1 MIFSNCDIPPISDIS
16 KAAVTGCSPPSATST
31 AIVPHVS
38 VGQVLVERPGVD
50 VRQDVGV
57 ELDAVGARDVEDVT
71 VFDLDVLGEVVA
83 DGVGFH
89 VEGAVVHG
97 AVDDAHDLDAGAAA
111 LARPAARGGEC
122 GVGVHVVDGHLLDAG
137 LVDLAHDVDLARAVA
152 RDDEREVRDAQ
163 VLGQGVHEDG
173 LGLVE
178 RQALH
183 LDATDVR
190 QLDVAVEADGQAVD
204 ADAIGKADGEDAQ
217 RVAAEEAVARRNRRV
232 AQGCRLEH
240 RLGLDVARAVILIV
254 RGSLPADGGR
264 RCLHG
269 GRRCRSG
276 LGDVCRRRRSR
287 ERARSRLRRDVRGRR
302 SRRRGKNGT
311 ARQQERRDGESRKAV
326 LHDSKTPCFHI
337 FVIDARYTI
346 LV

>member
-1 MIFSNCDIPPISDIS
+1 MLSPIG
-16 KAAVTGCSPPSATST
+16 TQHGHR
-31 AIVPHVS
+31 PHVS
-38 VGQVLVERPGVD
+38 IGQVLVERPGVD

-57 ELDAVGARDVEDVT
+57 ELDAVGARDVEDVA
-71 VFDLDVLGEVVA
+71 VLDLDVLGEVVA

-111 LARPAARGGEC
+111 LARPAARSGEC
-122 GVGVHVVDGHLLDAG
+122 GVGVHVVDAHGLDAG
-137 LVDLAHDVDLARAVA
+137 LVDFAHDVDLARAVA

-178 RQALH
+178 RQAFH
-183 LDATDVR
+183 LDAADVR

-217 RVAAEEAVARRNRRV
+217 RVAAEEAVARRDGRV

-240 RLGLDVARAVILIV
+240 LLGLDVARAVILIV
-254 RGSLPADGGR
+254 RGSLADGGR
-264 RCLHG
+264 LCLHG
-269 GRRCRSG
+269 SLAG
-276 LGDVCRRRRSR
+276 LGYACRHRRSR

-311 ARQQERRDGESRKAV
+311 SRQQERRDGESRKAV
-326 LHDSKTPCFHI
+326 LHDSKTPCFYI
-337 FVIDARYTI
+337 FVIDARYTP

>member
-1 MIFSNCDIPPISDIS
+1 MIFSNCDIPPISYVS
-16 KAAVTGCSPPSATST
+16 GTAAARCSPPSASST

-50 VRQDVGV
+50 VRQDVGI
-57 ELDAVGARDVEDVT
+57 ELDAVGARDVEDVA
-71 VFDLDVLGEVVA
+71 VLDLDVLGEVVA

-122 GVGVHVVDGHLLDAG
+122 GVGVHVVDAHGLDAG
-137 LVDLAHDVDLARAVA
+137 LVDLAHDVDFARAVA

-163 VLGQGVHEDG
+163 VLGQGVHKDG

-217 RVAAEEAVARRNRRV
+217 RVAAEEAVARRDGRV

-240 RLGLDVARAVILIV
+240 LLGLDVVRTVVIIV
-254 RGSLPADGGR
+254 RGSLADGGR
-264 RCLHG
+264 LCLHR
-269 GRRCRSG
+269 GRRCQSG
-276 LGDVCRRRRSR
+276 LGDVRRCRRSH
-287 ERARSRLRRDVRGRR
+287 ERARSRLRRDIRV
-302 SRRRGKNGT
+302 
-311 ARQQERRDGESRKAV
+311 KAG
-326 LHDSKTPCFHI
+326 L
-337 FVIDARYTI
+337 
-346 LV
+346 

>member
-1 MIFSNCDIPPISDIS
+1 MEAVPLISS
-16 KAAVTGCSPPSATST
+16 SSMSQKSPYLFCLP
-31 AIVPHVS
+31 S

-50 VRQDVGV
+50 IRQDVGV
-57 ELDAVGARDVEDVT
+57 ELDAVGARDVEDVA
-71 VFDLDVLGEVVA
+71 VLDLDVLGEVVA

-122 GVGVHVVDGHLLDAG
+122 GVGVHVVDAHGLDAG

-190 QLDVAVEADGQAVD
+190 QLDVAVEADGDAVD

-217 RVAAEEAVARRNRRV
+217 RVAAEEAVARRDGRV

-240 RLGLDVARAVILIV
+240 LLGLDVARAVILIV
-254 RGSLPADGGR
+254 RGSLADGGR
-264 RCLHG
+264 LFLRG
-269 GRRCRSG
+269 GRRPRRSG
-276 LGDVCRRRRSR
+276 LGYVCRCRRSR

-311 ARQQERRDGESRKAV
+311 AGQQKRRDGESRKAV

-337 FVIDARYTI
+337 FVIDARYTL

>member
-1 MIFSNCDIPPISDIS
+1 MTWKQFPSFLLRACLKNPPIY
-16 KAAVTGCSPPSATST
+16 SACL
-31 AIVPHVS
+31 PS

-50 VRQDVGV
+50 IRQDVSV
-57 ELDAVGARDVEDVT
+57 ELDAVGARDVEDVA

-89 VEGAVVHG
+89 VERAVVHG
-97 AVDDAHDLDAGAAA
+97 AVDDAHNLDAGAAA

-122 GVGVHVVDGHLLDAG
+122 GVGVHVVDAHGLDAG
-137 LVDLAHDVDLARAVA
+137 LVDLAHDVDLARTVI

-183 LDATDVR
+183 LDAADVR

-217 RVAAEEAVARRNRRV
+217 RVAAEQAVARRDRRV

-240 RLGLDVARAVILIV
+240 LLGLDVARAVILV
-254 RGSLPADGGR
+254 VGGSLADGGR
-264 RCLHG
+264 LCLHG
-269 GRRCRSG
+269 GRRCRSR
-276 LGDVCRRRRSR
+276 LGDVCRRHRSR

-302 SRRRGKNGT
+302 SCRRGKNGT
-311 ARQQERRDGESRKAV
+311 AGQQERRDGESRKAV

-337 FVIDARYTI
+337 FVIDARYTL

>member
-1 MIFSNCDIPPISDIS
+1 MIFSNCDIPPISYVS
-16 KAAVTGCSPPSATST
+16 EAAAAGCSPPSASST

-57 ELDAVGARDVEDVT
+57 ELDAVGARDVEDVA

-89 VEGAVVHG
+89 VERAVVHG

-122 GVGVHVVDGHLLDAG
+122 GVGVHVVDAHGLDAG

-183 LDATDVR
+183 LDAADVR

-217 RVAAEEAVARRNRRV
+217 RVAAEEAVARRDGRV

-240 RLGLDVARAVILIV
+240 LLGLDVARAVILIV
-254 RGSLPADGGR
+254 RGSLADGGR
-264 RCLHG
+264 LCLHG

-276 LGDVCRRRRSR
+276 LGDVCRHRRSR

-311 ARQQERRDGESRKAV
+311 AGQQERRDGESRKAV

-346 LV
+346 SV

>member
-1 MIFSNCDIPPISDIS
+1 MEAVPLISSSNMSQ
-16 KAAVTGCSPPSATST
+16 KSPYLFCLP
-31 AIVPHVS
+31 S

-50 VRQDVGV
+50 IRQDVGV
-57 ELDAVGARDVEDVT
+57 ELDAVGARDVKDVA

-89 VEGAVVHG
+89 VERAVVHG

-122 GVGVHVVDGHLLDAG
+122 GVGVHVVDAHGLNAG

-190 QLDVAVEADGQAVD
+190 QLDVAIEADGQAVD
-204 ADAIGKADGEDAQ
+204 ADAIGEADGEDAQ
-217 RVAAEEAVARRNRRV
+217 RVAAEEAVARRDGRV

-240 RLGLDVARAVILIV
+240 LLGLDVARAVIRVV
-254 RGSLPADGGR
+254 RGSLADGGR
-264 RCLHG
+264 LCLHR
-269 GRRCRSG
+269 GRRPRQSG
-276 LGDVCRRRRSR
+276 LGYACRRRRSR
-287 ERARSRLRRDVRGRR
+287 ERARSRLRRDIRGRR
-302 SRRRGKNGT
+302 NRRRGKNGT
-311 ARQQERRDGESRKAV
+311 AGQQKRRDGESRKAV

>member
-1 MIFSNCDIPPISDIS
+1 MIFSNCDIPPISYAS
-16 KAAVTGCSPPSATST
+16 GTAAAGCSPPSASST

-57 ELDAVGARDVEDVT
+57 ELDAVGARDVKDVAI
-71 VFDLDVLGEVVA
+71 FDLDVLGEVVA

-89 VEGAVVHG
+89 VERAVVHG

-137 LVDLAHDVDLARAVA
+137 FVDLAHDVDLARAVA

-183 LDATDVR
+183 LDAADVR

-204 ADAIGKADGEDAQ
+204 ADAIGEADSEDAQ
-217 RVAAEEAVARRNRRV
+217 RVAAEEAVARRDRRV
-232 AQGCRLEH
+232 TQGCRLEH
-240 RLGLDVARAVILIV
+240 LLGLDVARAVIRVIS
-254 RGSLPADGGR
+254 GSLPADGGR
-264 RCLHG
+264 LCLHG
-269 GRRCRSG
+269 GLAG
-276 LGDVCRRRRSR
+276 LGYACRHRRSC
-287 ERARSRLRRDVRGRR
+287 ERARSRLRRDIRGRR

-311 ARQQERRDGESRKAV
+311 AGQQERRDGESRKAV

-346 LV
+346 SV

>member
-1 MIFSNCDIPPISDIS
+1 M
-16 KAAVTGCSPPSATST
+16 AAAGCSPPSAPST

-50 VRQDVGV
+50 IRQDVGV
-57 ELDAVGARDVEDVT
+57 ELDAVGARDVEDVA

-89 VEGAVVHG
+89 VERAVVHG

-152 RDDEREVRDAQ
+152 RDDEREIRDAQ

-178 RQALH
+178 RQAFH
-183 LDATDVR
+183 LDAADVR
-190 QLDVAVEADGQAVD
+190 QLDVAVEADGDLVD

-217 RVAAEEAVARRNRRV
+217 RVAAEQAVARRDRRV

-240 RLGLDVARAVILIV
+240 LLGLDVARAVVILVIS
-254 RGSLPADGGR
+254 SLADGGR
-264 RCLHG
+264 LCLHS
-269 GRRCRSG
+269 GRRHRRSG
-276 LGDVCRRRRSR
+276 LGDVRRCRRSR
-287 ERARSRLRRDVRGRR
+287 ERARSRLRRDIRGRR
-302 SRRRGKNGT
+302 SCRRGKNGT

-326 LHDSKTPCFHI
+326 LHDSKTPCFYI
-337 FVIDARYTI
+337 FVIDARYTRLI
-346 LV
+346 

>member
-1 MIFSNCDIPPISDIS
+1 MIFSNCDIPPISYVS
-16 KAAVTGCSPPSATST
+16 GTAAAGCSPPSAPST
-31 AIVPHVS
+31 AIAPHVS

-57 ELDAVGARDVEDVT
+57 ELDAVGARDVKDVA

-89 VEGAVVHG
+89 VERAVVHG

-264 RCLHG
+264 LCLHG
-269 GRRCRSG
+269 GLAG
-276 LGDVCRRRRSR
+276 LGYACRHRRSR

-302 SRRRGKNGT
+302 SCRRGKNGT

-346 LV
+346 SV

>member
-1 MIFSNCDIPPISDIS
+1 MIFSNCDIPPISYVS
-16 KAAVTGCSPPSATST
+16 GTAAAGCSPPSASST

-57 ELDAVGARDVEDVT
+57 ELDAVGARDVEDVA
-71 VFDLDVLGEVVA
+71 VLDLDVLGEVVA

-122 GVGVHVVDGHLLDAG
+122 GVGVHVVDAHGLDAG
-137 LVDLAHDVDLARAVA
+137 LVDFAHDVDLARAIA

-183 LDATDVR
+183 LDAADVR
-190 QLDVAVEADGQAVD
+190 QLDVAVEADGQAVY

-217 RVAAEEAVARRNRRV
+217 RVAAEEAVARRDGRV

-240 RLGLDVARAVILIV
+240 LLGLDVARAVILIV

-264 RCLHG
+264 LCLHG

-276 LGDVCRRRRSR
+276 LGYACRHRRSC

-302 SRRRGKNGT
+302 SCRRGKNGT
-311 ARQQERRDGESRKAV
+311 AGQQKRRDGESRKAV

-346 LV
+346 SV

>member
-1 MIFSNCDIPPISDIS
+1 MIFSNCDIPPISYVS
-16 KAAVTGCSPPSATST
+16 GTAAAGCSPPSAPST
-31 AIVPHVS
+31 AIVPHVL

-50 VRQDVGV
+50 IRQDVGV
-57 ELDAVGARDVEDVT
+57 ELDAVGARDVKDVA

-89 VEGAVVHG
+89 VERAVVHG

-122 GVGVHVVDGHLLDAG
+122 GVGVHVVDAHGLDAG
-137 LVDLAHDVDLARAVA
+137 LVDLAHDVDLARTVA

-183 LDATDVR
+183 LDAADVR
-190 QLDVAVEADGQAVD
+190 QLDVAIEADGQAVD
-204 ADAIGKADGEDAQ
+204 ADAIGEADGEDAQ
-217 RVAAEEAVARRNRRV
+217 RVAAEQAVARRDRRV

-240 RLGLDVARAVILIV
+240 LLGLDVARAVIIIIV
-254 RGSLPADGGR
+254 RGSLAD
-264 RCLHG
+264 G

-302 SRRRGKNGT
+302 NRRRGKNGT
-311 ARQQERRDGESRKAV
+311 AGQQKRRDGESRKAV

-337 FVIDARYTI
+337 FVIDARYTL

>member
-1 MIFSNCDIPPISDIS
+1 MFFSNCDISPISYVS
-16 KAAVTGCSPPSATST
+16 GTAAAGCSPPSAPST

-38 VGQVLVERPGVD
+38 VGQVLVERPSVD
-50 VRQDVGV
+50 IRQDVGV
-57 ELDAVGARDVEDVT
+57 ELDAVGARDVEDVA

-89 VEGAVVHG
+89 VERAVVHG

-122 GVGVHVVDGHLLDAG
+122 GVGVHVVNGHLLDAG
-137 LVDLAHDVDLARAVA
+137 LVDLAHDVDFARAVA
-152 RDDEREVRDAQ
+152 RDDEREVRNAQ

-178 RQALH
+178 RQAFH
-183 LDATDVR
+183 LDAADVR
-190 QLDVAVEADGQAVD
+190 QLDVAVEADGDLVD

-217 RVAAEEAVARRNRRV
+217 RVAAEQAVARRDRRV
-232 AQGCRLEH
+232 AQGGRLEH
-240 RLGLDVARAVILIV
+240 LLGLDVARAVIRVV
-254 RGSLPADGGR
+254 RGSLADGGR
-264 RCLHG
+264 LCLHG

-302 SRRRGKNGT
+302 SCRRGKNGT

-346 LV
+346 SV

>member
-1 MIFSNCDIPPISDIS
+1 MKAVPLISS
-16 KAAVTGCSPPSATST
+16 SSMSQKSPYLFCLP
-31 AIVPHVS
+31 S

-50 VRQDVGV
+50 IRQDVGV
-57 ELDAVGARDVEDVT
+57 ELDAVGARNVEDVA
-71 VFDLDVLGEVVA
+71 VLDLDVLGEVVA

-122 GVGVHVVDGHLLDAG
+122 GVGVHVVDAHGLDAG

-183 LDATDVR
+183 LDAADVR
-190 QLDVAVEADGQAVD
+190 QLDVAVEADGNLVD

-217 RVAAEEAVARRNRRV
+217 RVAAEQAIARRDGRV

-240 RLGLDVARAVILIV
+240 LLGLDVARAVILIV

-264 RCLHG
+264 LCLHG
-269 GRRCRSG
+269 GLAG
-276 LGDVCRRRRSR
+276 LGYACRHRRSR
-287 ERARSRLRRDVRGRR
+287 ERARSRLRRDVCGRR

-311 ARQQERRDGESRKAV
+311 AGQQERRDGESRKAV

-337 FVIDARYTI
+337 FVIDARYTM
-346 LV
+346 LA

>member
-1 MIFSNCDIPPISDIS
+1 MLSPIGTQHSHR
-16 KAAVTGCSPPSATST
+16 
-31 AIVPHVS
+31 PHVS

-57 ELDAVGARDVEDVT
+57 ELDAVGARDVEDVA

-122 GVGVHVVDGHLLDAG
+122 GVGVHVVDAHGLDAG

-163 VLGQGVHEDG
+163 VLGQGVHKDG

-217 RVAAEEAVARRNRRV
+217 RVAAEEAVARRDGRV
-232 AQGCRLEH
+232 AQRCRLEH
-240 RLGLDVARAVILIV
+240 LLGLDVVRTVVIIV

-264 RCLHG
+264 LCLHG
-269 GRRCRSG
+269 GLAG
-276 LGDVCRRRRSR
+276 LGYACRRRRSR

-311 ARQQERRDGESRKAV
+311 AGQQERRDGESRKAV
-326 LHDSKTPCFHI
+326 LHDSKTPYFHI

-346 LV
+346 SV